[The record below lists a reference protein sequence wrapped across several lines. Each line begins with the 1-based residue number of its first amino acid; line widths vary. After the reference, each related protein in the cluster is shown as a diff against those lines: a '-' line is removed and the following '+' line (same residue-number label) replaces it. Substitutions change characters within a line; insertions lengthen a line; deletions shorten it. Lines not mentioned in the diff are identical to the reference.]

1 MREIKWIL
9 FFLLISAYSY
19 AQVETEVD
27 TLKMDIQPTDVS
39 ADVVVISE
47 SELSSDEESA
57 NISGILQSSKDIF
70 VSTAGY
76 VFGSSARFRI
86 RGYDS
91 DNTMV
96 SMNGVNLNDMES
108 GRVYWSSWGGLN
120 DALRNTE
127 VLNGITDARFAFGG
141 IGGASNM
148 EARASSYA
156 PMVKFTYSH
165 SNRSYNNRLM
175 LTYATGLKDNG
186 WAFTF
191 SGSRRWAQEGYIKGT
206 PYDAFSYFLSVEKKI
221 NDKHSIGFIG
231 YGTPNKRGKASAVV
245 QEAYDLAGS
254 NYYNPYWGFQN
265 GEVRNSRIGNYH
277 KPMMMLTHYFTPN
290 ETTKLTTTA
299 SYMFGR
305 GGSTALNWY
314 TGNDPR
320 PDYYKNLPSYYE
332 ETDENYAKWLTN
344 EWQNNEAFRQLDWDY
359 FYHSN
364 YDEWALI
371 NNEGGIEGNTVY
383 GKRSNYIIED
393 RRSDS
398 KQMKLNSTFN
408 KRLNENMV
416 LSAGIDLTNYKGDRY
431 TQVSDLLGGD
441 FYLDINKFAERD
453 FPDAESAQS
462 DLNNPNRVVKVGD
475 IFGYHYTV
483 NVNKYMAWAQM
494 AFEYSKF
501 DYYVG
506 ANASYDQF
514 WRTGHMRNG
523 LFPEDS
529 YGDSDKNNFM
539 NYGAKAGATYKI
551 TGRHYL
557 SVNAMYQ
564 TKAPTFR
571 DSYLSDRTRD
581 QIVDDLTNEKI
592 TSIDA
597 NYVIRYP
604 KFNARL
610 SAYYAKFV
618 DKTWSRSFYH
628 EDLKNFVNYNLTGM
642 DQRNMGIEFGAQA
655 EVITGLKLKFVAA
668 LGEYIY
674 DSRPSATITLD
685 NSRAIL
691 SNRTAYLENYYVGG
705 MPQTALSFGVDYK
718 TSFFMFFGVDVNY
731 FDRSYLPIN
740 PDRRTADAV
749 AGITPNYPTWDLI
762 LEQERLPSAFTL
774 DANIGKSWR
783 IDYKYY
789 ININLSANNIL
800 NNTDF
805 ITGGYE
811 QYRYD
816 TEDIDKFANKYYY
829 MYGTTFFLN
838 ANFRF

>member
-19 AQVETEVD
+19 AQVETEID
-27 TLKMDIQPTDVS
+27 TLKMDNQPADVS

-148 EARASSYA
+148 EARASSYSR
-156 PMVKFTYSH
+156 MVKFTYSH

-175 LTYATGLKDNG
+175 FTYATGLKDNG
-186 WAFTF
+186 WAMTF

-206 PYDAFSYFLSVEKKI
+206 SYDAYSYFLSVEKKI
-221 NDKHSIGFIG
+221 NDKNSIGFIG

-254 NYYNPYWGFQN
+254 NYYNPYWGYQN
-265 GEVRNSRIGNYH
+265 GKVRNSRIGNYH

-290 ETTKLTTTA
+290 ENTKLTTTA
-299 SYMFGR
+299 SYMFGK

-332 ETDENYAKWLTN
+332 GTNDTYAKWLTN
-344 EWQNNEAFRQLDWDY
+344 EWQNDESFRQLDWDY
-359 FYHSN
+359 FYQSN
-364 YDEWALI
+364 YDDWALI
-371 NNEGGIEGNTVY
+371 NNVGGIEGNSVY
-383 GKRSNYIIED
+383 GRRSNYIIED

-408 KRLNENMV
+408 KRFNENMV

-441 FYLDINKFAERD
+441 YYLDINKFAERD

-475 IFGYHYTV
+475 IFGYNYTV
-483 NVNKYMAWAQM
+483 NVNKYLAWAQM
-494 AFEYSKF
+494 AFEYSRF

-539 NYGAKAGATYKI
+539 NYGAKAGVTYKI

-581 QIVDDLTNEKI
+581 QVVGDLTNEKI

-628 EDLKNFVNYNLTGM
+628 EELNNFVNYNMTGM
-642 DQRNMGIEFGAQA
+642 DQRNMGLELGAQA

-668 LGEYIY
+668 LGENIY

-705 MPQTALSFGVDYK
+705 MPQTALSFGVDYR
-718 TSFFMFFGVDVNY
+718 TSFFMFFGANINY
-731 FDRSYLPIN
+731 FDRTYLPIN
-740 PDRRTADAV
+740 PDRRTAEAL
-749 AGITPNYPTWDLI
+749 AGITPDYPTWDLI

-783 IDYKYY
+783 IDYKYH
-789 ININLSANNIL
+789 ISLNLSANNIL

-816 TEDIDKFANKYYY
+816 TEDINKFANKYYY

-838 ANFRF
+838 VNFRF